1 MQPEEKARLII
12 DQKLIESGYVIQD
25 IRDYEFAC
33 RKRSNC

>member
-25 IRDYEFAC
+25 IRDMNLLAQKE
-33 RKRSNC
+33 